1 MVDLFQPLSRHPA
14 ATLWED
20 IQSLKALALP
30 TGVAQCKPYPPL
42 ALPTP

>member
-20 IQSLKALALP
+20 IQSLQALVSQP
-30 TGVAQCKPYPPL
+30 GVAQCKPSLPL
-42 ALPTP
+42 PMPTP